1 MTAEKRFDV
10 TIAGDCN
17 LDLLLYGLPE
27 DLPHERELLAS
38 GMDLQTGGSAAI
50 TACNLAALGNSVGF
64 VCATAE
70 DAFAPL
76 CLSPLI
82 AAGVDTSA
90 TVKIPQGASGVTV
103 HVQHQESRHMLTYA
117 GVTHGLTRAHLDVDY
132 LARSRHFHMAS
143 YYLQQ
148 GLTPDIPALLAELK
162 QRGLT
167 ISMDPNDDPEDRWD
181 RAILEAL
188 RYVDVLMPNEREACR
203 VADVEDP
210 EEAIAM
216 LRTMV
221 PLLVVKRGALG
232 ATAYTRDARWETL
245 AHPVQTVDA
254 VGAGDSFNAGFL
266 HGYLRQWTI
275 DRCLRFGCLAG
286 AWSTTASGGTAA
298 FADPAS
304 RAAFDE
310 TWQSMETAALAQ
322 YAKFQGT
329 KN

>member
-1 MTAEKRFDV
+1 MTAEKCFDV

-38 GMDLQTGGSAAI
+38 GMAIQTGGSAAI

-64 VCATAE
+64 VCATSD

-76 CLSPLI
+76 CLGPLL
-82 AAGVDTSA
+82 AAGVDISA
-90 TVKIPQGASGVTV
+90 AVKIPQGATGVTV
-103 HVQHQESRHMLTYA
+103 LVQHTGSRRMMTYA
-117 GVTHGLTRAHLDVDY
+117 GVTHGLTRANLDTDY

-143 YYLQQ
+143 YFLQQ

-162 QRGLT
+162 QKGLT

-181 RAILEAL
+181 RAIFEAL
-188 RYVDVLMPNEREACR
+188 SYVDVFLPNEREACR
-203 VADVEDP
+203 VAGVEDP
-210 EEAIAM
+210 EEAIAI
-216 LRTMV
+216 LRERV

-232 ATAYTRDARWETL
+232 ATAYTRNARWETL
-245 AHPVQTVDA
+245 AYPVRTVDA

-266 HGYLRQWTI
+266 HGHLRKWPVE
-275 DRCLRFGCLAG
+275 RCLRFGALVG

-298 FADPAS
+298 FANPVCREALDQ
-304 RAAFDE
+304 
-310 TWQSMETAALAQ
+310 TWLAMECAAL
-322 YAKFQGT
+322 T
-329 KN
+329 

>member
-1 MTAEKRFDV
+1 MNAEKRFDV

-27 DLPHERELLAS
+27 DLPPERELLAS

-70 DAFAPL
+70 DAFAAV
-76 CLSPLI
+76 CLSPLL

-90 TVKIPQGASGVTV
+90 AVKIPQGASGVTV
-103 HVQHQESRHMLTYA
+103 HAQHQGSRHMLTYP
-117 GVTHGLTRAHLDVDY
+117 GVTHGLTRDHLDMNY
-132 LARSRHFHMAS
+132 LSSSRHFHMAS

-148 GLTPDIPALLAELK
+148 GLTPEIPALLAELK

-167 ISMDPNDDPEDRWD
+167 ISLDPNDDPEDRWD

-188 RYVDVLMPNEREACR
+188 ESVEVFLPNEREACR
-203 VADVEDP
+203 VAGVEDP
-210 EEAIAM
+210 EEAIAV
-216 LRTMV
+216 LRERV

-232 ATAYTRDARWETL
+232 ATAYARNARWETL
-245 AHPVQTVDA
+245 AHPVRTIDA

-266 HGYLRQWTI
+266 HGYLRKWPVE
-275 DRCLRFGCLAG
+275 RCLRYGALAG
-286 AWSTTASGGTAA
+286 AWSTTKSGGTAA

-310 TWQSMETAALAQ
+310 SWLGMETPAHA
-322 YAKFQGT
+322 
-329 KN
+329 

>member
-1 MTAEKRFDV
+1 MTTENGFDV

-17 LDLLLYGLPE
+17 LDLVLYGLPE
-27 DLPHERELLAS
+27 DLPQERELLAS
-38 GMDLQTGGSAAI
+38 GMAVQTGGSAAI

-64 VCATAE
+64 VCATAD

-76 CLSPLI
+76 CLGPLL

-90 TVKIPQGASGVTV
+90 SVRIPGGATGVTV
-103 HVQHQESRHMLTYA
+103 LVQHEESRRMMTYA
-117 GVTHGLTRAHLDVDY
+117 GVTQGLTRASLDMNY

-148 GLTPDIPALLAELK
+148 GLTPEIPALLAELK
-162 QRGLT
+162 QQGLT

-181 RAILEAL
+181 RAILDAL
-188 RYVDVLMPNEREACR
+188 RHVDVFLPNEREACR
-203 VADVEDP
+203 VAGVEDP

-216 LRTMV
+216 LRERV

-245 AHPVQTVDA
+245 AHPVRTVDA

-266 HGYLRQWTI
+266 HGYMRQWPV
-275 DRCLRFGCLAG
+275 DRCLRFAALAG

-298 FADPAS
+298 FAHPAR
-304 RAAFDE
+304 RAALEE
-310 TWQSMETAALAQ
+310 TWLNMESAALACS
-322 YAKFQGT
+322 
-329 KN
+329 